1 MAGIGGP
8 GLQMAGS
15 VGSNPAVAKGRIR
28 TMGQIRGGVS
38 ETDCFRQTRVL
49 QQATEILRHFGADVP
64 PLAAPNFGA
73 NFPSGGAQESVS
85 GRAVST
91 SNTAMSGPVSSVLPQ
106 QSLQSLPPSRAL
118 HPQAP
123 PINFP
128 SLAAPPPLP
137 VFSGVHAQ
145 TSGSAACVS
154 GSDLHMNFVGTQSSI
169 PPLPVASVTPVPAAF
184 RGIPSGFSTT
194 NVNSHRNSSAVRNAS
209 NSRRVRA
216 QPYESLSIA
225 PATSRLGISGNLI
238 DSLEVLLLPSEA
250 EIYISMGEAADF
262 QGPTLVRSVRSEF
275 RQTRIWHQ
283 ILTTTLE
290 DRLQNF
296 QRVVRF
302 SNLPLRMLVH
312 DLLSQVQDELTQRGF
327 CFYCPYDPSAPSFS
341 LLQLHQA
348 GRVMNTFNIP
358 SRRLSEYHLTATDT
372 LEHIFYEVEGFKAVS
387 AFSKKQDGTHVLR
400 LAPYLNHL
408 GGSLPDE
415 IQTILND
422 GLSTPIQ
429 IHFCSGAASQAHL
442 IHIHTDEQND
452 EASLMPTADETSSVS
467 TVDNEINEGLESE
480 VIAVGDASEVQTHRD
495 LSDLSDDSSLFYP
508 SVSAISEFADCI
520 RGLAPDDSSDSHP
533 FLISAA
539 TQEDLMEKLKAEII
553 SCYNDDTSCIA
564 LDKFARGL
572 SFRIRNSDNTQ
583 GIGVVREQHKEL
595 AFVRG
600 VIIALSIVH
609 LSRLPHQLC
618 CLSVLYHL
626 GYGKSGLL
634 TKSIL
639 AKHHPKPAAALNE
652 FKASGSF
659 TAIEKIA
666 VPYLDIDAAGAAPMI
681 ASDEARAVFSHKLL
695 LACVRG
701 PIAMEANDEEV
712 AFSAGLN
719 LHCSNGFRF
728 GKLCE
733 AYADGWEG
741 LLESLDALGIQSFDD
756 LAPTLSFVEPQTA
769 VRLLRQHSEFQSF
782 SSLIEG
788 FLRRTGWPLGD
799 SGNDPLG
806 LANCLFRLGYDDLQ
820 SHLNSP
826 GFRSQLLYCC
836 ATSSDSLLGGQQI
849 RIVFSDTGNY
859 SIEGL
864 THNMADS
871 AIRVQTCFGSLA
883 INSSAI
889 LYIIHNNPPGNQ
901 LAEVD
906 NWLLSTMVI
915 SLDSMGGTM

>member
-1 MAGIGGP
+1 
-8 GLQMAGS
+8 
-15 VGSNPAVAKGRIR
+15 
-28 TMGQIRGGVS
+28 
-38 ETDCFRQTRVL
+38 
-49 QQATEILRHFGADVP
+49 
-64 PLAAPNFGA
+64 
-73 NFPSGGAQESVS
+73 
-85 GRAVST
+85 
-91 SNTAMSGPVSSVLPQ
+91 MSGPVSSVLPQ

-154 GSDLHMNFVGTQSSI
+154 GSDLHTNFVGTQSSI
-169 PPLPVASVTPVPAAF
+169 PPLPVASVAPVPAAF
-184 RGIPSGFSTT
+184 RGIPSGGFSTT
-194 NVNSHRNSSAVRNAS
+194 N
-209 NSRRVRA
+209 
-216 QPYESLSIA
+216 
-225 PATSRLGISGNLI
+225 
-238 DSLEVLLLPSEA
+238 
-250 EIYISMGEAADF
+250 
-262 QGPTLVRSVRSEF
+262 
-275 RQTRIWHQ
+275 
-283 ILTTTLE
+283 
-290 DRLQNF
+290 
-296 QRVVRF
+296 
-302 SNLPLRMLVH
+302 LR
-312 DLLSQVQDELTQRGF
+312 
-327 CFYCPYDPSAPSFS
+327 
-341 LLQLHQA
+341 QA

-358 SRRLSEYHLTATDT
+358 SHRLSEYHLTATDT

-387 AFSKKQDGTHVLR
+387 AFSKKQDGIHVLR
-400 LAPYLNHL
+400 LAPYLDHL
-408 GGSLPDE
+408 GGPLPDE

-429 IHFCSGAASQAHL
+429 IHFCSGVRLYRGLGTDRPNLLHRLGGNDTAMSDVTLCNICRIQAASQAHL
-442 IHIHTDEQND
+442 IHIHTNEQND
-452 EASLMPTADETSSVS
+452 KASLMPTADETSSVS

-495 LSDLSDDSSLFYP
+495 LSDLSDGMASTFNGLLINHSSNPDSSLFYP

-520 RGLAPDDSSDSHP
+520 RGPAPDDSSDSHP
-533 FLISAA
+533 FLISVA
-539 TQEDLMEKLKAEII
+539 TQEDLVEKLKAEII
-553 SCYNDDTSCIA
+553 SCYNDDTSRIA

-572 SFRIRNSDNTQ
+572 SFWIQLLFSQAPEGEQLCISYDDRLIFFPRVYFDGIPSTQ
-583 GIGVVREQHKEL
+583 QHKEL
-595 AFVRG
+595 AFVQG

-634 TKSIL
+634 TESIL
-639 AKHHPKPAAALNE
+639 AKHHPKLAAALNE

-659 TAIEKIA
+659 TAIEQIA

-719 LHCSNGFRF
+719 LHCSNGFSF
-728 GKLCE
+728 GKLCK

-806 LANCLFRLGYDDLQ
+806 LANRLFRLGYDDLQ

-826 GFRSQLLYCC
+826 GFRSQLLYRC

-849 RIVFSDTGNY
+849 RSPTLSLSAPIPTFGRDSSPPTPRYTSHYPSPTLPTSAPILTFGPDTIPPPLHSPLLSSLSSLLPSSAKPPPMYDLLLPSCTLYSDTACTFAPR
-859 SIEGL
+859 SHLSPDLGL
-864 THNMADS
+864 
-871 AIRVQTCFGSLA
+871 
-883 INSSAI
+883 
-889 LYIIHNNPPGNQ
+889 
-901 LAEVD
+901 
-906 NWLLSTMVI
+906 
-915 SLDSMGGTM
+915 